1 MIILGIDMAQY
12 PYLNAL
18 LMGLIWSIYG
28 YFTSTTATTFKVI
41 KLAATLVTSAFTV
54 TLLYMAG
61 VPIDKATFEQ
71 QMVLFGFVT
80 IAAERLFTKI
90 ADYFDKK
97 PAVQAFMVQ
106 PQGTTDPAI
115 KFSIQY
121 LGSRI
126 TPCDVMFTAIS
137 EGITKWSYGD
147 GVFASFDTPGQKTIV
162 HTYKIPGTFQVRAF
176 IGAVMSEPMEVTILG
191 IAPGPEP
198 QPVKQSWLQ
207 ILVNWIMDLFGK
219 K

>member
-1 MIILGIDMAQY
+1 MDFT
-12 PYLNAL
+12 PYLPY
-18 LMGLIWSIYG
+18 IYAILAVLA
-28 YFTSTTATTFKVI
+28 YSLTSFFKNTPME
-41 KLAATLVTSAFTV
+41 K
-54 TLLYMAG
+54 
-61 VPIDKATFEQ
+61 
-71 QMVLFGFVT
+71 
-80 IAAERLFTKI
+80 
-90 ADYFDKK
+90 FDKIK
-97 PAVQAFMVQ
+97 FSATVITALVIVYVLLSQGIPINEASVGMQLVAYGFLTVLIENILNAIFRKASPVPAVQAFMVK

-115 KFSIQY
+115 KFSLQY

-207 ILVNWIMDLFGK
+207 IRISWIRGLFGK

>member
-97 PAVQAFMVQ
+97 PAVQTFL
-106 PQGTTDPAI
+106 QGTTDPAI
-115 KFSIQY
+115 KFSLQY

-176 IGAVMSEPMEVTILG
+176 VGAVMSEPMEVTILG
-191 IAPGPEP
+191 STPPGPGP
-198 QPVKQSWLQ
+198 QPVKKSWLA
-207 ILVNWIMDLFGK
+207 ILLAWFSGLFGK